1 MMNRLFKAIT
11 PEEAAVLTQKRP
23 FLPYNPEPVISKPPK
38 NAPLQPIE
46 PLKVFDNVY
55 WMGSKAVGVIVID
68 TGDGFMMID
77 SGSDEREAA
86 HIARSFAEMG
96 LDASKIR
103 LIVISHEHFDHY
115 GGLSWFK
122 KEVCPDALTAMSRTG
137 WNLLQTVPTEF
148 AFTQPRPQN
157 IDIFM
162 EDGLCLKTGNTELLC
177 LSTPGHSAGCISFI
191 FNASLHGEEI
201 SVGVMGG
208 SAVWPNFP
216 EARLYEN
223 SIEYFRLY
231 TDLFEC
237 NAFAAVHQSEQEL
250 DRVRDH
256 WSKGT
261 GHPWACSKEDFDRA
275 YLQGFRDKVQNT
287 IYSGMM
293 QEYLMPN
300 GKPEGSPLPERK

>member
-1 MMNRLFKAIT
+1 MNRLFKAIT

-68 TGDGFMMID
+68 TGVGFMMID

-261 GHPWACSKEDFDRA
+261 GHPWACSKEDFGRA